1 MDLKEMAQD
10 VALINL
16 VQDTSQRWY
25 LVNTVLALRV
35 TCTVGNYLAN

>member
-1 MDLKEMAQD
+1 MGWD

-25 LVNTVLALRV
+25 LVNTILALRV
-35 TCTVGNYLAN
+35 TYTVGNYLAN